1 MSLEDMNKDINSA
14 FEKLN
19 ITSEGNE
26 DTIIEQ
32 GDYSHF
38 MPLILSAI
46 NDVKEKK
53 KRHDTSSIYDYIM

>member
-1 MSLEDMNKDINSA
+1 MNKDINSA

-38 MPLILSAI
+38 IPLILYAI

-53 KRHDTSSIYDYIM
+53 KRHDTSFIYAYIM

>member
-19 ITSEGNE
+19 ITSEGN
-26 DTIIEQ
+26 DYTIIEQ

-38 MPLILSAI
+38 IPLILSAI

>member
-1 MSLEDMNKDINSA
+1 MSLEDMNRDINSA

-32 GDYSHF
+32 GDYSLF
-38 MPLILSAI
+38 IPLILSAI